1 MVRHVYYLLELYSRN
16 VRMNKLLNRSLRTEL
31 AKIKNLEFNVKTAK
45 GLGSHCH
52 FLKKKKTLN
61 INEAPI
67 KKLKNKH
74 TRD

>member
-16 VRMNKLLNRSLRTEL
+16 FRMNKLLNRSLRTEL

-52 FLKKKKTLN
+52 FLKKKKK
-61 INEAPI
+61 P
-67 KKLKNKH
+67 
-74 TRD
+74 